1 MRPPSEQTL
10 EMLLKSFK
18 LPTFAREY
26 AAVGDTAAREGLTHP
41 AYLLAL
47 ARMEAHERADRRT
60 LRLLEE
66 SRLPKEK
73 SLASFDLS
81 RLSPKAR
88 TSFNA
93 LKDGSFLERAEKLIG
108 VPVDVISGQ
117 EEGRLIF
124 LGVAKGHASNAIRR
138 LVIDIGGGST
148 EFIVGRRKAKRVES
162 LFIGCVAARSAA
174 ISRTAR
180 RWAPVISN
188 TRFASATSSRPM
200 RSISSTC
207 FWKRAMASIGR
218 FWMKGMAPQEPII
231 LPCSSMPFLCSAKI
245 VLPGRCTLVHAAS
258 RHDQFA
264 REVVH
269 VIALEDH
276 VAQGHE

>member
-1 MRPPSEQTL
+1 MRRPSEQTL

-93 LKDGSFLERAEKLIG
+93 LKDGSFLDRAENVLAFGNPGTGKTHLLCAL
-108 VPVDVISGQ
+108 GQ
-117 EEGRLIF
+117 ELVRNGRTVLFAPTFQIVQR
-124 LGVAKGHASNAIRR
+124 LLAAKRDLR
-138 LVIDIGGGST
+138 LPSELKKLDRFDALLLDDIGYVQQSREEMEVLFT
-148 EFIVGRRKAKRVES
+148 LLAERYERRSVLITSNLVFSRWDQIFKDPMTTAAAIDRVVHHAVILELNMES
-162 LFIGCVAARSAA
+162 YRAEAARQRSRGPKDAA
-174 ISRTAR
+174 
-180 RWAPVISN
+180 
-188 TRFASATSSRPM
+188 
-200 RSISSTC
+200 
-207 FWKRAMASIGR
+207 
-218 FWMKGMAPQEPII
+218 
-231 LPCSSMPFLCSAKI
+231 
-245 VLPGRCTLVHAAS
+245 
-258 RHDQFA
+258 
-264 REVVH
+264 
-269 VIALEDH
+269 
-276 VAQGHE
+276 

>member
-1 MRPPSEQTL
+1 MRVPSEQTL

-93 LKDGSFLERAEKLIG
+93 LKDGSFLDRAENVLAFGNPGTGKTHLLCAL
-108 VPVDVISGQ
+108 GQ
-117 EEGRLIF
+117 ELVRNGRTVLF
-124 LGVAKGHASNAIRR
+124 APTFQVVQRLLAAKRDLR
-138 LVIDIGGGST
+138 LPSELKKLDRFDALLLDDIGYVQQSREEMEVLFT
-148 EFIVGRRKAKRVES
+148 LLAERYERRSVLITSNLVFSRWDQIFKDPMTTAAAIDRVVHHAVILELNMES
-162 LFIGCVAARSAA
+162 YRAEAARQRSRGPKDAA
-174 ISRTAR
+174 
-180 RWAPVISN
+180 
-188 TRFASATSSRPM
+188 
-200 RSISSTC
+200 
-207 FWKRAMASIGR
+207 
-218 FWMKGMAPQEPII
+218 
-231 LPCSSMPFLCSAKI
+231 
-245 VLPGRCTLVHAAS
+245 
-258 RHDQFA
+258 
-264 REVVH
+264 
-269 VIALEDH
+269 
-276 VAQGHE
+276 

>member
-93 LKDGSFLERAEKLIG
+93 LKDGSFLDRAENVLAFGNPGTGKTHLLCAL
-108 VPVDVISGQ
+108 GQ
-117 EEGRLIF
+117 ELVRNGRTVLFTPTFQIVQR
-124 LGVAKGHASNAIRR
+124 LLAAKRDLR
-138 LVIDIGGGST
+138 LPSELKKLDRFDALLLDDIGYVQQSREEMEVLFT
-148 EFIVGRRKAKRVES
+148 LLAERYERRSVLITSNLVFSRWDQIFKDPMTTAAAIDRVVHHAVILELNMES
-162 LFIGCVAARSAA
+162 YRAEAARQRSRGPKDAA
-174 ISRTAR
+174 
-180 RWAPVISN
+180 
-188 TRFASATSSRPM
+188 
-200 RSISSTC
+200 
-207 FWKRAMASIGR
+207 
-218 FWMKGMAPQEPII
+218 
-231 LPCSSMPFLCSAKI
+231 
-245 VLPGRCTLVHAAS
+245 
-258 RHDQFA
+258 
-264 REVVH
+264 
-269 VIALEDH
+269 
-276 VAQGHE
+276 

>member
-93 LKDGSFLERAEKLIG
+93 LKDGSFLDRAENVLAFGNPGTGKTHLLCAL
-108 VPVDVISGQ
+108 GQ
-117 EEGRLIF
+117 ELVRNGRTVLFAPTFQIVQR
-124 LGVAKGHASNAIRR
+124 LLAAKRDLR
-138 LVIDIGGGST
+138 LPSELKKLDRFDALLLDDIGYVQQSREEMEVLFT
-148 EFIVGRRKAKRVES
+148 LLAERYERRSVLITSNLVFSRWDQIFKDPMTTAAAIDRVVHHAVILELNMES
-162 LFIGCVAARSAA
+162 YRAEAARQRSRGPKGAA
-174 ISRTAR
+174 
-180 RWAPVISN
+180 
-188 TRFASATSSRPM
+188 
-200 RSISSTC
+200 
-207 FWKRAMASIGR
+207 
-218 FWMKGMAPQEPII
+218 
-231 LPCSSMPFLCSAKI
+231 
-245 VLPGRCTLVHAAS
+245 
-258 RHDQFA
+258 
-264 REVVH
+264 
-269 VIALEDH
+269 
-276 VAQGHE
+276 

>member
-1 MRPPSEQTL
+1 VRAPSEQTL

-93 LKDGSFLERAEKLIG
+93 LKDGSFLDRAENVLAFGNPGTGKTHLLCAL
-108 VPVDVISGQ
+108 GQ
-117 EEGRLIF
+117 ELVRNGRTVLFAPTFQIVQR
-124 LGVAKGHASNAIRR
+124 LLAAKRDLR
-138 LVIDIGGGST
+138 LPSELKKLDRFDALLLDDIGYVQQSREEMEVLFT
-148 EFIVGRRKAKRVES
+148 LLAERYERRSVLITSNLVFSRWDQIFKDPMTTAAAIDRVVHHAVILELNMES
-162 LFIGCVAARSAA
+162 YRAEAARQRTRGPKDAA
-174 ISRTAR
+174 
-180 RWAPVISN
+180 
-188 TRFASATSSRPM
+188 
-200 RSISSTC
+200 
-207 FWKRAMASIGR
+207 
-218 FWMKGMAPQEPII
+218 
-231 LPCSSMPFLCSAKI
+231 
-245 VLPGRCTLVHAAS
+245 
-258 RHDQFA
+258 
-264 REVVH
+264 
-269 VIALEDH
+269 
-276 VAQGHE
+276 

>member
-93 LKDGSFLERAEKLIG
+93 LKDGSFLDRAENVLAFGNPGTGKTHLLCAL
-108 VPVDVISGQ
+108 GQ
-117 EEGRLIF
+117 ELVRNGRTVLFAPTFQIVQR
-124 LGVAKGHASNAIRR
+124 LLAAKRDLR
-138 LVIDIGGGST
+138 LPSELKKLDRFDALLLDDIGYVQQSREEMEVLFT
-148 EFIVGRRKAKRVES
+148 LLAERYERRSVLITSNLVFSRWDQIFKDPMTTAAAIDRVVHHAVILELNMES
-162 LFIGCVAARSAA
+162 YRAEAARQRTRGPKDAA
-174 ISRTAR
+174 
-180 RWAPVISN
+180 
-188 TRFASATSSRPM
+188 
-200 RSISSTC
+200 
-207 FWKRAMASIGR
+207 
-218 FWMKGMAPQEPII
+218 
-231 LPCSSMPFLCSAKI
+231 
-245 VLPGRCTLVHAAS
+245 
-258 RHDQFA
+258 
-264 REVVH
+264 
-269 VIALEDH
+269 
-276 VAQGHE
+276 